1 MTLNVSPAT
10 QPILRGV
17 PVVQQQRRGTYRH
30 RPARHRSAAA
40 LAALSLAGALA
51 VAGCS
56 ADGSG
61 SSSDKAAVGEAA
73 AKPQEGAASQGKAG
87 AGAAAPAAP
96 KDGQQPAA
104 VRPHV
109 IRTATLAI
117 ETPDAQKALAAAR
130 TATDGAGG
138 YVGNESTKRGED
150 GRITS
155 TLTLRVPGE
164 RFDAVLGAMEGSGK
178 LLNRKV
184 EAQDVTE
191 KVADVDS
198 RVKSQQASVVRV
210 REMMDKASALGDV
223 VMLES
228 ELSKRQSD
236 LESLLAQQTAL
247 KDQTS
252 MGTITVEVSEPPVER
267 AAPEK
272 EKEPTFTDAL
282 SGGWNVFAGLVRKLG
297 LALAA
302 VLPFAVTAALV
313 VAGVRI
319 YRRYRPAKPK
329 AGLVPKWGPAVPAAR
344 RAPDAPAPGPN
355 PNPDP
360 DPKPGPDPKPNPDPD
375 TEN

>member
-1 MTLNVSPAT
+1 M
-10 QPILRGV
+10 I
-17 PVVQQQRRGTYRH
+17 QQRRRGAY
-30 RPARHRSAAA
+30 RHRSAAA

-73 AKPQEGAASQGKAG
+73 AKPQEGAAAPAQGKAG

-96 KDGQQPAA
+96 KDGQQPA

-109 IRTATLAI
+109 IRTATLGI

-130 TATDGAGG
+130 TATEGAGG
-138 YVGNESTKRGED
+138 YVGNESTKRGAD
-150 GRITS
+150 GRMTS

-164 RFDAVLGAMEGSGK
+164 RFDSVLGAMEGSGK

-272 EKEPTFTDAL
+272 EKEPTFMDAL
-282 SGGWNVFAGLVRKLG
+282 RGGWNVFAGLVRKLG
-297 LALAA
+297 LAVAA

-344 RAPDAPAPGPN
+344 RAPQAPAPGPN
-355 PNPDP
+355 PGPDP
-360 DPKPGPDPKPNPDPD
+360 DTKPKPNPDPD

>member
-1 MTLNVSPAT
+1 MT
-10 QPILRGV
+10 
-17 PVVQQQRRGTYRH
+17 QQRRRGAY
-30 RPARHRSAAA
+30 RHRSAAA

-51 VAGCS
+51 VTGCS

-61 SSSDKAAVGEAA
+61 SSSDKAAVGEAV
-73 AKPQEGAASQGKAG
+73 AKPQEGAAAPAQGKAG

-96 KDGQQPAA
+96 KEGQQQPTA

-130 TATDGAGG
+130 TATEGAGG
-138 YVGNESTKRGED
+138 YVGNESTKRGTD
-150 GRITS
+150 GRMTS

-164 RFDAVLGAMEGSGK
+164 RFDSVLGAMEGSGK

-210 REMMDKASALGDV
+210 REMMDKASALSDV

-252 MGTITVEVSEPPVER
+252 MGTITMEVSEPRVER
-267 AAPEK
+267 APEK
-272 EKEPTFTDAL
+272 EKEPTFMDAL
-282 SGGWNVFAGLVRKLG
+282 RGGWNVFADLVRKLG
-297 LALAA
+297 LAVAA

-329 AGLVPKWGPAVPAAR
+329 TGLVPKWAPAVPAAR
-344 RAPDAPAPGPN
+344 RAPDAPAPGP
-355 PNPDP
+355 
-360 DPKPGPDPKPNPDPD
+360 GPSPKPNPKPDPDPD

>member
-1 MTLNVSPAT
+1 M
-10 QPILRGV
+10 
-17 PVVQQQRRGTYRH
+17 VQQWRRGAYG
-30 RPARHRSAAA
+30 HRSAAA

-51 VAGCS
+51 VTGCS

-73 AKPQEGAASQGKAG
+73 AKPQEGAAAPAQGKAG

-150 GRITS
+150 GRMTS

-164 RFDAVLGAMEGSGK
+164 RFDSVLGAMEGSGK

-272 EKEPTFTDAL
+272 EEPTFMDAL

-355 PNPDP
+355 PGPNADP
-360 DPKPGPDPKPNPDPD
+360 KPKPGPDPD

>member
-1 MTLNVSPAT
+1 M
-10 QPILRGV
+10 I
-17 PVVQQQRRGTYRH
+17 QQRRRGAY
-30 RPARHRSAAA
+30 RHRSAAA

-73 AKPQEGAASQGKAG
+73 AKPQEGAAAPAQGKAG

-96 KDGQQPAA
+96 KDGQQPA

-109 IRTATLAI
+109 IRTATLGI

-130 TATDGAGG
+130 TATEGAGG
-138 YVGNESTKRGED
+138 YVGNESTKRGAD
-150 GRITS
+150 GRMTS

-164 RFDAVLGAMEGSGK
+164 RFDSVLGAMEGSGK

-272 EKEPTFTDAL
+272 EKEPTFMDAL
-282 SGGWNVFAGLVRKLG
+282 RGGWNVFAGLVRKLG
-297 LALAA
+297 LAVAA

-313 VAGVRI
+313 VAGVRV

-344 RAPDAPAPGPN
+344 RAPQAPAPGPN
-355 PNPDP
+355 PGPDP
-360 DPKPGPDPKPNPDPD
+360 DTKPKPNPDPD

>member
-1 MTLNVSPAT
+1 MTKQN
-10 QPILRGV
+10 
-17 PVVQQQRRGTYRH
+17 RRGAYA
-30 RPARHRSAAA
+30 PYGHRSAAA

-51 VAGCS
+51 VTGCS
-56 ADGSG
+56 AGAGD

-73 AKPQEGAASQGKAG
+73 ARPKEGAAAPAQGKAG

-96 KDGQQPAA
+96 KDAQQPAA

-117 ETPDAQKALAAAR
+117 ETPDAQRALAAAR
-130 TATDGAGG
+130 TAAEGAGG
-138 YVGNESTKRGED
+138 YVGNESTRRGED
-150 GRITS
+150 GRMTS

-178 LLNRKV
+178 LLSRKV

-198 RVKSQQASVVRV
+198 RVKSQQASVARV
-210 REMMDKASALGDV
+210 REMMDKASALSDV

-252 MGTITVEVSEPPVER
+252 MGTIAMEVSEPPVKPK
-267 AAPEK
+267 APQEEK
-272 EKEPTFTDAL
+272 REPKGFLDAL
-282 SGGWNVFAGLVRKLG
+282 RGGWDVFTSLLG
-297 LALAA
+297 MLALAVGA
-302 VLPFAVTAALV
+302 VLPFAVTALLAV
-313 VAGVRI
+313 VGFRV

-329 AGLVPKWGPAVPAAR
+329 TGLVPRRVPVVPAAR
-344 RAPDAPAPGPN
+344 RAPAEPAP
-355 PNPDP
+355 DA
-360 DPKPGPDPKPNPDPD
+360 D
-375 TEN
+375 TDDHRD

>member
-1 MTLNVSPAT
+1 M
-10 QPILRGV
+10 I
-17 PVVQQQRRGTYRH
+17 QQRRRGAY
-30 RPARHRSAAA
+30 RHRSAAA

-73 AKPQEGAASQGKAG
+73 AKPQEGAAAPAQGKAG

-109 IRTATLAI
+109 IRTATLGI

-130 TATDGAGG
+130 TATEGAGG
-138 YVGNESTKRGED
+138 YVGNESTKRGAD
-150 GRITS
+150 GRMTS

-164 RFDAVLGAMEGSGK
+164 RFDSVLGAMEGSGK

-267 AAPEK
+267 AAPEN
-272 EKEPTFTDAL
+272 EKEPTFMDAL
-282 SGGWNVFAGLVRKLG
+282 RGGWNVFAGLVRKLG
-297 LALAA
+297 LAVAA

-313 VAGVRI
+313 VAGVRV

-344 RAPDAPAPGPN
+344 RAPQAPAPGPN
-355 PNPDP
+355 PGPDP
-360 DPKPGPDPKPNPDPD
+360 DPKPKPNPDPD

>member
-1 MTLNVSPAT
+1 M
-10 QPILRGV
+10 
-17 PVVQQQRRGTYRH
+17 
-30 RPARHRSAAA
+30 
-40 LAALSLAGALA
+40 
-51 VAGCS
+51 
-56 ADGSG
+56 
-61 SSSDKAAVGEAA
+61 GEAA
-73 AKPQEGAASQGKAG
+73 AKPQEGAAAPAQGKAG

-96 KDGQQPAA
+96 KDGQQPA

-109 IRTATLAI
+109 IRTATLGI

-130 TATDGAGG
+130 TATEGAGG
-138 YVGNESTKRGED
+138 YVGNESTKRGAD
-150 GRITS
+150 GRMTS

-164 RFDAVLGAMEGSGK
+164 RFDSVLGAMEGSGK

-272 EKEPTFTDAL
+272 EKEPTFMDAL
-282 SGGWNVFAGLVRKLG
+282 RGGWNVFAGLVRKLG
-297 LALAA
+297 LAVAA

-313 VAGVRI
+313 VAGVRV

-344 RAPDAPAPGPN
+344 RAPQAPAPGPN
-355 PNPDP
+355 PDT
-360 DPKPGPDPKPNPDPD
+360 KPKPNPDPD

>member
-1 MTLNVSPAT
+1 M
-10 QPILRGV
+10 I
-17 PVVQQQRRGTYRH
+17 QQRRRGAY
-30 RPARHRSAAA
+30 RHRSAAA

-73 AKPQEGAASQGKAG
+73 AKPQEGAAAPAQGKAG

-96 KDGQQPAA
+96 KDGQQPA

-109 IRTATLAI
+109 IRTATLGI

-130 TATDGAGG
+130 TATEGAGG
-138 YVGNESTKRGED
+138 YVGNESTKRGAD
-150 GRITS
+150 GRMTS

-164 RFDAVLGAMEGSGK
+164 RFDSVLGAMEGSGK

-272 EKEPTFTDAL
+272 EKEPTFMDAL
-282 SGGWNVFAGLVRKLG
+282 RGGWNVFAGLVRKLG
-297 LALAA
+297 LAVAA

-344 RAPDAPAPGPN
+344 RAPQAPAPGPN
-355 PNPDP
+355 P
-360 DPKPGPDPKPNPDPD
+360 DPKPKPDPD

>member
-1 MTLNVSPAT
+1 M
-10 QPILRGV
+10 I
-17 PVVQQQRRGTYRH
+17 QQRRRGAY
-30 RPARHRSAAA
+30 RHRSAAA

-56 ADGSG
+56 ADRSG

-73 AKPQEGAASQGKAG
+73 AKPQEGAAAPAQGKAG

-96 KDGQQPAA
+96 KDGQQPA

-109 IRTATLAI
+109 IRTATLGI

-130 TATDGAGG
+130 TATEGAGG
-138 YVGNESTKRGED
+138 YVGNESTKRGAD
-150 GRITS
+150 GRMTS

-164 RFDAVLGAMEGSGK
+164 RFDSVLGAMEGSGK

-210 REMMDKASALGDV
+210 RGMMDKASALGDV

-272 EKEPTFTDAL
+272 EKEPTFMDAL
-282 SGGWNVFAGLVRKLG
+282 RGGWNVFAGLVRKLG
-297 LALAA
+297 LAVAA

-313 VAGVRI
+313 VAGVRV

-344 RAPDAPAPGPN
+344 RAPQAPAPGP
-355 PNPDP
+355 DP
-360 DPKPGPDPKPNPDPD
+360 DTKPKPNPDPD